1 MIRIVASVVVLGWIL
16 AALAYHWWWTL
27 FAATA
32 VLLWLW
38 RPGHGVR
45 RFRTPKRGGHGPRGK
60 RVVYRGQE
68 YPSKVQAAWAKYYFE
83 HGVPFEPEPERF
95 SHDLGDG
102 VYYRPDFW
110 LPGRQQWCE
119 VKASTD
125 QVTTEAVTK
134 AERLAARSQH
144 AVELG
149 VGYPGRHRSYWFR
162 P

>member
-1 MIRIVASVVVLGWIL
+1 MRVVASVVVLAWIL

-45 RFRTPKRGGHGPRGK
+45 RFRVPKRGGGTARGK

-68 YPSKVQAAWAKYYFE
+68 YPSQVQAAWARHFFE
-83 HGVPFEPEPERF
+83 RGVAFEPEPERF
-95 SHDLGDG
+95 SYDLGGG

-110 LPGRQQWCE
+110 LPGEGQWVE
-119 VKASTD
+119 VKSGFD
-125 QVTTEAVTK
+125 QLADGQ
-134 AERLAARSQH
+134 AERKAQALAQRSH
-144 AVELG
+144 RDVRLV
-149 VGYPGRHRSYWFR
+149 VGYPGRHRELWFR
-162 P
+162 A